1 MLTLESFCQDKECVV
16 PSRHLGFISYLLNWL
31 LPLVTGA
38 TTGSGCGLYRDGPKH
53 VTCLLPEIFWT
64 DELEFG
70 KEVCTRISC

>member
-1 MLTLESFCQDKECVV
+1 MLTLKSFCQDKECMV

-31 LPLVTGA
+31 LPLVTSA
-38 TTGSGCGLYRDGPKH
+38 KTGSGCGLYRDGPKH

-70 KEVCTRISC
+70 KEVCTIISC